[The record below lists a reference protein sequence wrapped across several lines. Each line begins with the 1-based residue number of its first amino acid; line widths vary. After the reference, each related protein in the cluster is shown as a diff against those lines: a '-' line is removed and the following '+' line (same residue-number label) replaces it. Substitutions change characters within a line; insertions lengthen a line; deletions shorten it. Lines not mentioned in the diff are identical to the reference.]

1 MIQLD
6 DLTIFECLRN
16 DTHGKLLLND
26 DYAINA
32 TAPETRERLE
42 DTSNILSEKLKLL
55 SQLVI
60 VEEKLHSSRRSSG
73 AEAY

>member
-16 DTHGKLLLND
+16 DTHNRLLRND
-26 DYAINA
+26 DTATIE
-32 TAPETRERLE
+32 TAPEMRQRLE